1 MKLFRLDAHALG
13 HEEEQVAHVG
23 VRIHGASADLVMRGS
38 ERSVRVERVAL
49 EAGGR
54 LVEVEMFT
62 VLQAE
67 V

>member
-1 MKLFRLDAHALG
+1 M
-13 HEEEQVAHVG
+13 G